1 MTVLRAVGITLEKF
15 FVFGIVTQLGQQA
28 EHGLGHRALG
38 ESIIW
43 FASVSRMPILRFFF
57 LVFFLKD
64 SVRGESRVKLNE
76 L

>member
-43 FASVSRMPILRFFF
+43 FAFFF
-57 LVFFLKD
+57 VFFFKKTAFA
-64 SVRGESRVKLNE
+64 VKVG
-76 L
+76 